1 MFGLNVL
8 YVNSLIWITTTTVLS
23 QFLSGL
29 SLGVGFESG
38 KKKGGKNRNP
48 ESIFQSTIPN
58 RNPGKPRGF
67 PPSEFFRYDLA
78 SKKQRPRVVPQRP

>member
-38 KKKGGKNRNP
+38 KKKEENIGIQNQFSNP
-48 ESIFQSTIPN
+48 ESN
-58 RNPGKPRGF
+58 RNPGKTRDFFGPF
-67 PPSEFFRYDLA
+67 SPSDI
-78 SKKQRPRVVPQRP
+78 PQ